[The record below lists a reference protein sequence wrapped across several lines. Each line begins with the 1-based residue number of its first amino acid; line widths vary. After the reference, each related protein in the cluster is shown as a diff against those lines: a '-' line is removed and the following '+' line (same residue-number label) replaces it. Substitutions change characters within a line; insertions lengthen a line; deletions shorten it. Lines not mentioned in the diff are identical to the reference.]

1 MTKPKVRNLTS
12 MKEET
17 MSTTAISSALLGVSQ
32 TSSSTTTETTDTT
45 STDFL
50 TLLLAELENQDP
62 TNPIS
67 SAELTSQLATL
78 SQVEQSIK
86 TNEYLAAMTDYMS
99 STNNAGAVS
108 CIGKT
113 VTADKSDIT
122 VSSGVSESLAFT
134 LAEDADQTTI
144 TIRNED
150 GNTVKTI
157 SCENLSSGNNT
168 VTWDGTDSNGKSVA
182 DGTYSFSVAATD
194 SDGNSVT
201 AATTITAQ
209 VTGVSYNNGVTYL
222 VTDSGKIAY
231 GDVTQ
236 INSST

>member
-32 TSSSTTTETTDTT
+32 TSSSKANETTDTT
-45 STDFL
+45 TNFL
-50 TLLLAELENQDP
+50 TLLLAELQNQDP
-62 TNPIS
+62 TDPMD
-67 SAELTSQLATL
+67 SAELTTQMATL
-78 SQVEQSIK
+78 SQMEQSIK
-86 TNEYLAAMTDYMS
+86 TNDYLAAMTAYAS
-99 STNNAGAVS
+99 SVNNAGAVS

-113 VTADKSDIT
+113 VTADTSSIT
-122 VSSGVSESLAFT
+122 VSSGISEGLTFT
-134 LAEDADQTTI
+134 LAEDADQTVI

-157 SCENLSSGNNT
+157 SCENQSSGNNT
-168 VTWDGTDSNGKSVA
+168 VTWDGTDSKGNSVA
-182 DGTYSFSVAATD
+182 DGTYSFSVTATD
-194 SDGNSVT
+194 SNGNSVT
-201 AATTITAQ
+201 ASTSITAQ
-209 VTGVSYNNGVTYL
+209 VTGVSYSSGVAYL

>member
-12 MKEET
+12 IKEET

-32 TSSSTTTETTDTT
+32 TSSSTANETTDTT
-45 STDFL
+45 TTDFL
-50 TLLLAELENQDP
+50 TLLLAELANQDP
-62 TNPIS
+62 TKPMDS
-67 SAELTSQLATL
+67 GELTSQMATL

-86 TNEYLAAMTDYMS
+86 TNDYLAAMTDYAS
-99 STNNAGAVS
+99 SANNAGAVS

-113 VTADKSDIT
+113 VSADTSSIA
-122 VSSGVSESLAFT
+122 VSSGLSEGLTFT
-134 LAEDADQTTI
+134 LTEDADQATI

-150 GNTVKTI
+150 GKTVKTI
-157 SCENLSSGNNT
+157 SCENQSSGNNT
-168 VTWDGTDSNGKSVA
+168 VTWDGTDSKGNSVA

-194 SDGNSVT
+194 SDGNSV
-201 AATTITAQ
+201 AASTTITAQ

-231 GDVTQ
+231 GDVRQ